1 MSTSYVTPA
10 QLSKWRLSHQCGVI
24 NETTDLTWISPVF
37 PLRFCL
43 FQDRVQDITLSSIV
57 LSPWS
62 PPSVTVSVLFFTTL
76 TIWKTASRIFCGMS
90 LNLGLPHA
98 PPPQHYWTEL
108 MSFGEEYCRG
118 EVPSLPH
125 RIRVYSDISMTYPW
139 WGSPCGLGIFIPWF
153 YTHFTWAL
161 VPHKVAIPFRWGPL
175 LCLLCVSSSQ
185 TEDSCCGPARS
196 RKNTLGPH
204 DSMSI

>member
-98 PPPQHYWTEL
+98 PPPPTLLDWAYEFWGRILQRWSAFLTTSYQGVQWHQHDLPLVRLTLWAWY
-108 MSFGEEYCRG
+108 FY
-118 EVPSLPH
+118 SLVLH
-125 RIRVYSDISMTYPW
+125 TFYVGS
-139 WGSPCGLGIFIPWF
+139 GSP
-153 YTHFTWAL
+153 
-161 VPHKVAIPFRWGPL
+161 
-175 LCLLCVSSSQ
+175 
-185 TEDSCCGPARS
+185 
-196 RKNTLGPH
+196 
-204 DSMSI
+204 